1 MIQNGDQEVLVELKG
16 IGELLCHLP
25 DTVYELKEDRSS
37 LIVTVVLVT
46 MTDTLYSQEKIEILS
61 RNWKHSTMQ
70 VLKLIY
76 LLELVAERYPLLLY
90 QNLYIHTNIQSAIVK
105 STLVP

>member
-1 MIQNGDQEVLVELKG
+1 MGNTIVIDKLRIRLYSDVFQILYIPVQVIQNGDQEVLVELKG

-25 DTVYELKEDRSS
+25 DTVYELKEDGSS

-46 MTDTLYSQEKIEILS
+46 MTDTLHSREKIEILF

-76 LLELVAERYPLLLY
+76 LLELVA
-90 QNLYIHTNIQSAIVK
+90 K
-105 STLVP
+105 